1 VSEQIGYARRV
12 FDWSDVRVFLT
23 VQRTGSFTAAAKV
36 LRIDQTTVGRRIA
49 ALETTLGSKLFRRGR
64 DGLELTPAGRDI
76 VETAERMEEAALT
89 LGRTAEGRDQSVEGP
104 VRLTTFESMGEYV
117 IAQRVAELHARHPS
131 LVLDLN
137 TDDRSLSL
145 TRREADLAVR
155 FGRPDQSDLAVK
167 KLASLAY
174 AVYAS
179 RSYLERHPVQRERL
193 NEHPVITYSDDL
205 PLLPQARWLRDH
217 GGRIAF
223 HSNNTNIVV
232 KAICAGMGLGAIGC
246 YVGDQQ
252 PELVRVVEPEELTTR
267 DLLLVVH
274 TDLQR
279 VPRVRAVAD
288 WVIDLMDKHADL
300 LAGRASI
307 RT

>member
-1 VSEQIGYARRV
+1 M

-36 LRIDQTTVGRRIA
+36 LRIDQTTVGRRVA
-49 ALETTLGSKLFRRGR
+49 ALETMLGSKLFRRGR

-76 VETAERMEEAALT
+76 VDTAERMEEAALA
-89 LGRTAEGRDQSVEGP
+89 LGRTVEGRDQSVEGP
-104 VRLTTFESMGEYV
+104 VRLTTFESMGEAV
-117 IAQRVAELHARHPS
+117 LAPRVAELHQRHPG

-155 FGRPDQSDLAVK
+155 FGRPDQSDLVVRKVAK
-167 KLASLAY
+167 IAY

-179 RSYLERHPVQRERL
+179 RDYVARHPVTRDNL
-193 NEHPVITYSDDL
+193 PEHPVVTYSDDL

-217 GGRIAF
+217 GGRIVA

-232 KAICAGMGLGAIGC
+232 TAVSAGMGLAALGC
-246 YVGDQQ
+246 YVGDQR
-252 PELVRVVEPEELTTR
+252 PDLVRVVEPAELSTR
-267 DLLLVVH
+267 ELLLVVH
-274 TDLQR
+274 TELQR
-279 VPRVRAVAD
+279 VPRVRAVVD
-288 WVIDLMDKHADL
+288 WVVDVTSTCADL
-300 LAGRASI
+300 LSGERPI
-307 RT
+307 P